1 MNKAEVLRTIAER
14 KLVPVIRTATIDD
27 ARWAVEVL
35 ADAGISVFEITLTI
49 PNAVELI
56 RELSVKNPD
65 LLIGA
70 GTVLTTDQAKAS
82 SDAGAKFIVSPIFE
96 KQIVE
101 FCNQNEICVMPA
113 GLTPTEIYN
122 AWQSGADVV
131 KVFPCGAVGGAG
143 YIRAIKSVFPEIKL
157 MPTGGV
163 NIDTA
168 KNFLD
173 AGAIAIGAGT
183 DLVDSHLVKT
193 RDTAGLK
200 QKSELFLEQ
209 IKTAN
214 SF

>member
-1 MNKAEVLRTIAER
+1 MDKSRVLETITKN
-14 KLVPVIRTATIDD
+14 KLVPVIRTATIDN

-35 ADAGISVFEITLTI
+35 AEAGIHVFEITLTI
-49 PNAVELI
+49 PNAAELI
-56 RELSVKNPD
+56 REFSASKPD

-70 GTVLTTDQAKAS
+70 GTVLTADQARAS

-96 KQIVE
+96 KRVVE
-101 FCNQNEICVMPA
+101 FCNKNEICVMPA

-131 KVFPCGAVGGAG
+131 KVFPCGAVRGAS
-143 YIRAIKSVFPEIKL
+143 YIKAIKSVFPEIRL

-173 AGAIAIGAGT
+173 AGAIAIGIGSDLIDQNERRDEQT
-183 DLVDSHLVKT
+183 DEIVRRTRQLLTRLVT
-193 RDTAGLK
+193 
-200 QKSELFLEQ
+200 E
-209 IKTAN
+209 
-214 SF
+214 

>member
-1 MNKAEVLRTIAER
+1 MDKSRVLETITKN
-14 KLVPVIRTATIDD
+14 KLVPVIRTATIDN

-35 ADAGISVFEITLTI
+35 AEAGIHVFEITLTI
-49 PNAVELI
+49 PNAAELI
-56 RELSVKNPD
+56 REFSASKPD

-70 GTVLTTDQAKAS
+70 GTVLTADQARAS

-96 KQIVE
+96 KRVVE
-101 FCNQNEICVMPA
+101 FCNKNEICVMPA

-131 KVFPCGAVGGAG
+131 KVFPCGAVGGAS
-143 YIRAIKSVFPEIKL
+143 YIKAIQSVFPEIRL

-173 AGAIAIGAGT
+173 AGAIAIGIGSDLIDQNERRDEQT
-183 DLVDSHLVKT
+183 DEIVRRTRQLLTRLVT
-193 RDTAGLK
+193 
-200 QKSELFLEQ
+200 E
-209 IKTAN
+209 
-214 SF
+214 